1 MSQLTTAHVMV
12 HIDSIAP
19 CRCKHPTVVSSPLL
33 IQDNIVCLL
42 RPCRPWPLS
51 LERSFRCDQLS
62 YNAIL
67 RFLLPV
73 FACCCTHPQQVHVR
87 SSSICL
93 PAALQAAIPGATDP
107 SKFAK
112 EQLRDSNVSNT
123 AANNSRRV
131 GTLATVYYAS
141 KHQEQQAYHCR
152 KPAGKCSS
160 SMKVHQEPSEL
171 GQQPMT
177 GSGISPS
184 LLPQPYLPDSKLRA
198 MLTQSNCSAE
208 QGQLLRAPA
217 QLLVSS
223 LQQTSI
229 TQRKN
234 TVFCFPSFGPRSFRK
249 FGAVVSPIF
258 IPCTDGCHSTVLT
271 YTWHQRCMAGQALA
285 GQAHACTCSHL
296 LDSTQH
302 ATALQAS
309 AYRMAVSA
317 T

>member
-1 MSQLTTAHVMV
+1 MV

-160 SMKVHQEPSEL
+160 SSMKVHQEPSEL

-177 GSGISPS
+177 GSGISLS
-184 LLPQPYLPDSKLRA
+184 VLPQPYLPDCKLRA

-208 QGQLLRAPA
+208 RSRPALASACPAPGLIFSADQHNTAEEHRLLFSQFWP
-217 QLLVSS
+217 QNVQNVWCCDVS
-223 LQQTSI
+223 L
-229 TQRKN
+229 
-234 TVFCFPSFGPRSFRK
+234 GL
-249 FGAVVSPIF
+249 
-258 IPCTDGCHSTVLT
+258 IPCTDGCHSAVLT
-271 YTWHQRCMAGQALA
+271 
-285 GQAHACTCSHL
+285 
-296 LDSTQH
+296 
-302 ATALQAS
+302 
-309 AYRMAVSA
+309 
-317 T
+317 